1 MIACVVAIMLLMGCF
16 ATLTHAAT
24 HNVYDSGNLSTTYV
38 TYFKD
43 ILSGQS
49 ILSDYVAFRS
59 GQNSYTL
66 VVGDIDYNSGS
77 FNASNVTSF
86 EFSTESSGYNSY
98 YNYYVTDLT
107 SFSLDVENQII
118 YSNLGSFPQ
127 LIERGANFEVLN
139 TVLISIFML
148 CIVVN
153 RVFRGR

>member
-1 MIACVVAIMLLMGCF
+1 MIACIVAIMMLMCCF

-24 HNVYDSGNLSTTYV
+24 HNVYDSGNLPTTYV

-66 VVGDIDYNSGS
+66 VVGDIEYNSGS
-77 FNASNVTSF
+77 FSASNVTSF
-86 EFSTESSGYNSY
+86 EFSTESSNYNPH
-98 YNYYVTDLT
+98 YNYYVTDLS
-107 SFSLDVENQII
+107 SFSLDAENQII

-127 LIERGANFEVLN
+127 LIERSANFEILN
-139 TVLISIFML
+139 TVLISVFIL
-148 CIVVN
+148 GIVIN
-153 RVFRGR
+153 RIFRGR